1 VGTSDDLKTMT
12 LKCGDAAS
20 PYKFGRGAVNSM
32 TLRWNPAGT
41 GMEAYWIVTVEIL
54 AQFLGATTFDAPT
67 ALTRHKI
74 PAKGTIV
81 YVDAAA
87 GTIGSTAASGV
98 IRSGS
103 VTITNNIEEKIFTE
117 DTSYTSA
124 DFSRG
129 EQMVS
134 FDIARELT
142 ADTEYAFLR
151 AGTTRKIRIQN
162 TGDNIGGTPTTDY
175 RLRVDIPVARY
186 TPRLAPNWQGQN
198 RVVPLQ
204 GRGLVDSDDTAPISI
219 AVVNA
224 SSTLTA

>member
-1 VGTSDDLKTMT
+1 
-12 LKCGDAAS
+12 
-20 PYKFGRGAVNSM
+20 
-32 TLRWNPAGT
+32 
-41 GMEAYWIVTVEIL
+41 VTVEIL